1 MSDEILA
8 RIESKLD
15 IVIKKLDDHDKIF
28 EIVHGILKDI
38 LANLTEETG
47 GDLAAALRKLTE
59 AVNVLGT
66 TVAANPQIIVS
77 KIKNEFN
84 V

>member
-1 MSDEILA
+1 MSDEILN
-8 RIESKLD
+8 RIESKVD
-15 IVIKKLDDHDKIF
+15 SVIKKLDDHDKIF
-28 EIVHGILKDI
+28 EIVHGILTDI

-59 AVNVLGT
+59 AVNDLGT